1 MAAEAKTFIVVGV
14 VPRQPNDVV
23 VAAATIATKFNAEL
37 VCAHVDQGRYL
48 ASEAADGTVSSLSF
62 NPDVPELVR
71 EVFDQSLTE
80 QVDKALSGTDVAW
93 SVRELAGD
101 PAGELARL
109 ANEVDAVLIV
119 VGTRHPGF
127 GGSVREF
134 FSGSVAVHLA
144 HRQHRPVV
152 VVPLFVVH
160 PDKAL
165 PWEHK

>member
-1 MAAEAKTFIVVGV
+1 MVSSAKAHIVVGV
-14 VPRQPNDVV
+14 VPHQPSDVV
-23 VAAATIATKFNAEL
+23 VSAATIATKFDAEL

-48 ASEAADGTVSSLSF
+48 ASEAADGTVSSFSF

-71 EVFDQSLTE
+71 EVFDQNLTD
-80 QVDKALSGTDVAW
+80 QVGKALKGTDVAW

-101 PAGELARL
+101 PAGELSRL
-109 ANEVDAVLIV
+109 AEEVNAVLIV

-127 GGSVREF
+127 GGSMREF

-160 PDKAL
+160 PDTAL